1 MHVVVF
7 IMHIFCILQYKL
19 KLRKGCAG
27 SVYMPYFFYIF
38 NIAQKGH
45 ESNEKCIKLTKKLY
59 NRHTFCLLCGGYF
72 HFYKK
77 VEKTLKLVLYYIY
90 AIGSKNRHQ

>member
-1 MHVVVF
+1 
-7 IMHIFCILQYKL
+7 
-19 KLRKGCAG
+19 
-27 SVYMPYFFYIF
+27 MPYFFYIF

-59 NRHTFCLLCGGYF
+59 NRHTFCLLCGGCS

-90 AIGSKNRHQ
+90 AMTTQNRH